1 MATPPATCSRNPT
14 NQILYNLIF
23 CTKAHTAVAVWAF
36 SIDFFAGN
44 NYDKGDGIAAQGGFF
59 RDGN

>member
-1 MATPPATCSRNPT
+1 M
-14 NQILYNLIF
+14 F

-59 RDGN
+59 